1 VNVYANALRIFL
13 KYKMEIRKHF
23 ANPRYLIFL
32 TQKVQKIL
40 CNVSVVGGS
49 SELESRKKRDSYKTN
64 YISEKSQLC
73 SAALYQGRGM
83 TLLDYKRRLREN
95 SNFVF
100 FWGTIAVFL

>member
-1 VNVYANALRIFL
+1 
-13 KYKMEIRKHF
+13 MEIRKHF
-23 ANPRYLIFL
+23 ANSSYLIFF
-32 TQKVQKIL
+32 TQKLQKYI

-49 SELESRKKRDSYKTN
+49 SELESRKKRDLFKTN

-73 SAALYQGRGM
+73 SAALYQGRSM

-100 FWGTIAVFL
+100 F